1 MAENI
6 MNKKV
11 MVTNSKSGKTSYV
24 TYSDLVSGV
33 YANLSKI
40 GIRNLEST
48 SDTNPTYTKYTK
60 DQIVKYLGNPANY
73 EKQLRNMSKYLFN
86 ISNYYR
92 RLIQYFANM
101 STFSY
106 ELVPYGLDRSKSI
119 NLNKFKKAYYASST
133 AVELMNIPHEA
144 TKILTIAFRDD
155 VYYGYAWETNDS
167 FAFQNLDAD
176 YCKISSIEDGVY
188 NFAFNFSYFDANPE

>member
-48 SDTNPTYTKYTK
+48 NPTYTKYTK
-60 DQIVKYLGNPANY
+60 DQIVKYLANPASY

-119 NLNKFKKAYYASST
+119 NLNKFRKGTDEHST
-133 AVELMNIPHEA
+133 RSNQD
-144 TKILTIAFRDD
+144 F
-155 VYYGYAWETNDS
+155 ND
-167 FAFQNLDAD
+167 
-176 YCKISSIEDGVY
+176 CIS
-188 NFAFNFSYFDANPE
+188 